1 MAKRSKNIQS
11 ARSKVD
17 RNNRYGLEEAIRL
30 VKESS
35 FTKFDESVDLAVRL
49 GVNPRHADQMVRGS
63 VVLPG
68 GIGRSVKVLVFAQG
82 EKAKEAEEAG
92 ADYVGADEYLK
103 KIQEG
108 WLEFDR
114 AVATPDLMGQVGR
127 VGKILGPRGL
137 MPNPKAGSVTFDVG
151 RAVKELKSG
160 KVEFR
165 VDKVGIVH
173 APIGRVS
180 FEENAL
186 LDNAMAIFESL
197 LKLKPASAKGAYFRS
212 ISISSTMGPGLR
224 IDPAGVMSMFQR

>member
-1 MAKRSKNIQS
+1 MARRGKNIQA
-11 ARSKVD
+11 ARAAVD
-17 RNNRYGLEEAIRL
+17 STSRLGLEEAIHL
-30 VKESS
+30 IKETS
-35 FTKFDESVDLAVRL
+35 FAKFDESVDLAVRL

-68 GIGRSVKVLVFAQG
+68 GIGRTVKVLVFAQG
-82 EKAKEAEEAG
+82 EKVKEAEEAG
-92 ADYVGADEYLK
+92 ADYAGSDEFIK

-151 RAVKELKSG
+151 RAVKELKGG

-173 APIGRVS
+173 VPIGRTS
-180 FEENAL
+180 FSEDKLVENAK
-186 LDNAMAIFESL
+186 AIFESL
-197 LKLKPASAKGAYFRS
+197 LRLKPSSAKGAYFRS
-212 ISISSTMGPGLR
+212 ISISSTMGAGFR
-224 IDPAGVMSMFQR
+224 IDPAGVMNLFQR

>member
-1 MAKRSKNIQS
+1 MAKRGKNMS
-11 ARSKVD
+11 AARSKMD
-17 RNNRYGLEEAIRL
+17 PTSRYSLEEAIRL

-35 FTKFDESVDLAVRL
+35 FVKFDESVDLAVRL

-92 ADYVGADEYLK
+92 ADYVGSDEYIK

-108 WLEFDR
+108 WLDFDR

-173 APIGRVS
+173 APVGRVS
-180 FEENAL
+180 FTEEALLENAK
-186 LDNAMAIFESL
+186 AIFESL
-197 LKLKPASAKGAYFRS
+197 IRLKPASAKGAYFRS

-224 IDPAGVMSMFQR
+224 IDPVEVTGMFQR

>member
-1 MAKRSKNIQS
+1 MARGGKQMRS
-11 ARSKVD
+11 ALAEVD
-17 RNNRYGLEEAIRL
+17 RTHRYGLEEALRI
-30 VKESS
+30 VKELA
-35 FTKFDESVDLAVRL
+35 FAKFDESVDMAVRL

-68 GIGRSVKVLVFAQG
+68 GVGRSVTVLAFAQG

-92 ADYVGADEYLK
+92 ADYVGADEYIK
-103 KIQEG
+103 KIQDG

-127 VGKILGPRGL
+127 IGKILGPRGL

-151 RAVKELKSG
+151 RAVKEFKAG

-173 APIGRVS
+173 VPIGRVS
-180 FEENAL
+180 FSVEDLFENAK
-186 LDNAMAIFESL
+186 AVFESL
-197 LKLKPASAKGAYFRS
+197 LGLRPASAKGAYFRS
-212 ISISSTMGPGLR
+212 ISLSSTIGPGLGV
-224 IDPAGVMSMFQR
+224 DPLSVMILFQR